1 MRRRRSDR
9 TARSRDPRLSTTRPR
24 VYVAQP
30 LFADVLAPL
39 AAHAELIVEP
49 VEGKRDAADLA
60 DGLRSADAAIVTIVE
75 RVDAAAI
82 AAAQRLKIVANVG
95 VGYDNLDLAAL
106 RAAGIVA
113 TNTPDVLTDTVAD
126 FAFALLLGV
135 GRRVTEAERWLRDGQ
150 WQRWSFDRL
159 LGRDAHGATLGIL
172 GMGRI
177 GQAIA
182 QRARGFRMDV
192 LYHSRHA
199 LAPEREQACAA
210 RWVDREALLRRA
222 DFLIV
227 AVPHAPETHHLIDA
241 AALARMKPGA
251 FLINIARGG
260 VVDDAALAD
269 ALAAGRLAGAA
280 LDVFEGEPAIHPGL
294 LAARNVVLTPHIAS
308 ASLDTRRAMVRVAV
322 TNVLAA
328 LGRGPDA
335 GRPPNVIGG

>member
-1 MRRRRSDR
+1 M
-9 TARSRDPRLSTTRPR
+9 TAPRPS

-39 AAHAELIVEP
+39 AEQAELVVES
-49 VEGKRDAADLA
+49 VEGRRDARELA
-60 DGLRSADAAIVTIVE
+60 NGLREADAAIVTIAE
-75 RVDAAAI
+75 RVDASAI
-82 AAAQRLKIVANVG
+82 AGAGRLRIVANVG

-106 RAAGIVA
+106 RAAGIAA

-126 FAFALLLGV
+126 FAFALMLGV
-135 GRRVTEAERWLRDGQ
+135 GRRVTEAERWLRDGH

-159 LGRDAHGATLGIL
+159 LGRDVHGATLGIL

-182 QRARGFRMDV
+182 ERARGFRMTV
-192 LYHSRHA
+192 LYHNRRA
-199 LAPEREQACAA
+199 LPPELEQACAA
-210 RWVDREALLRRA
+210 QRVEQDELLRRA

-227 AVPHAPETHHLIDA
+227 AVPYAPATHHLIDA

-269 ALAAGRLAGAA
+269 ALADGRLAGAA
-280 LDVFEGEPAIHPGL
+280 LDVFEGEPAVHPGL
-294 LAARNVVLTPHIAS
+294 LAAGNVVLTPHIAS
-308 ASLDTRRAMVRVAV
+308 ASRDTRRAMVAMAVA
-322 TNVLAA
+322 NVLAA
-328 LGRGPDA
+328 LGHGPQA
-335 GRPPNVIGG
+335 GRPPNLIGD

>member
-1 MRRRRSDR
+1 M
-9 TARSRDPRLSTTRPR
+9 TASRPR

-30 LFADVLAPL
+30 LFADMLAPL
-39 AAHAELIVEP
+39 AEQADLVVEP
-49 VEGKRDAADLA
+49 VEGRRDAGELA
-60 DGLRSADAAIVTIVE
+60 NGLREADAAIVTIAE

-82 AAAQRLKIVANVG
+82 AGAGRLRIVANVG

-106 RAAGIVA
+106 RAAGIA
-113 TNTPDVLTDTVAD
+113 ASNTPDVLTDTVAD

-182 QRARGFRMDV
+182 ERARGFRMTV
-192 LYHSRHA
+192 LYHNRRA
-199 LAPEREQACAA
+199 LPPELEQACAA
-210 RWVDREALLRRA
+210 QRVEQDELLRRA

-227 AVPHAPETHHLIDA
+227 AVPYAPATHHLIDA

-269 ALAAGRLAGAA
+269 ALADGRLAGAA
-280 LDVFEGEPAIHPGL
+280 LDVFEGEPAVHPGL
-294 LAARNVVLTPHIAS
+294 LAAGNVVLTPHIAS
-308 ASLDTRRAMVRVAV
+308 ASRDTRRAMVAMAVA
-322 TNVLAA
+322 NVLAA
-328 LGRGPDA
+328 LGHGPHA
-335 GRPPNVIGG
+335 GRPPNLIGG

>member
-1 MRRRRSDR
+1 M
-9 TARSRDPRLSTTRPR
+9 TASRPR

-39 AAHAELIVEP
+39 AEQAELVVEP
-49 VEGKRDAADLA
+49 VEGRRDAGELA
-60 DGLRSADAAIVTIVE
+60 NGLREADAAIVTIAE

-82 AAAQRLKIVANVG
+82 AGAGRLRIVANVG

-106 RAAGIVA
+106 QAAGIA
-113 TNTPDVLTDTVAD
+113 ASNTPDVLTDTVAD

-135 GRRVTEAERWLRDGQ
+135 GRRVTEAERWLRDGR

-182 QRARGFRMDV
+182 ERARGFRMTV
-192 LYHSRHA
+192 LYHNRRA
-199 LAPEREQACAA
+199 LPPALEQACGA
-210 RWVDREALLRRA
+210 RRVEQDELLRRA

-227 AVPHAPETHHLIDA
+227 AVPYAPATHHLIDA
-241 AALARMKPGA
+241 AALARMKPDA

-260 VVDDAALAD
+260 VVDDAALAA
-269 ALAAGRLAGAA
+269 ALAAGRLGGAA
-280 LDVFEGEPAIHPGL
+280 LDVFEGEPAVHPGL
-294 LAARNVVLTPHIAS
+294 LTARNVVLTPHIAS
-308 ASLDTRRAMVRVAV
+308 ASRDTRRAMVAMAVA
-322 TNVLAA
+322 NVLAA
-328 LGRGPDA
+328 LGHGPHA
-335 GRPPNVIGG
+335 GRPPNLIGG